1 MTSEHYH
8 DIMKRYM
15 FHPDGGEWPE
25 PMEEDMKRN
34 FDLLYKEIVL
44 HWVDNEFKQAVLDDT
59 QVMGAVSVVPV
70 SLERGDSQ
78 LHSIRALIG
87 SFTLE
92 LTKPHR
98 QDVVDAYFE
107 EVKSTLEGGQS
118 EQ

>member
-1 MTSEHYH
+1 MSSEHYY

-15 FHPDGGEWPE
+15 FHPDGEWPE
-25 PMEEDMKRN
+25 PLDGGMKHN
-34 FDLLYKEIVL
+34 FDMLYKEIVL
-44 HWVDNEFKQAVLDDT
+44 HWVDNEFKQAVLDDR

-92 LTKPHR
+92 LTRQHR
-98 QDVVDAYFE
+98 QDIVDAFM
-107 EVKSTLEGGQS
+107 EGA
-118 EQ
+118 